1 MAKIRNYCFAAG
13 MFLIM
18 LLSACV
24 SGTEETIVEPLSEGD
39 RLPAFQIETE
49 AGIVTAETL
58 KGIPSVLVFFHTK
71 CPDCQQELPYIQ
83 QLYDK
88 YFGMQDAA
96 ADAPI
101 NLLLISYKET
111 PKEIAAYWEEHG
123 YTMPCLFFE
132 SPEMVLP
139 FKITAVPTVYVCDKN
154 GIIRHISKD
163 NPIATFTQLD
173 TWISELLAE

>member
-1 MAKIRNYCFAAG
+1 MCFGYRRNRCRTSVGGRPASCF
-13 MFLIM
+13 
-18 LLSACV
+18 
-24 SGTEETIVEPLSEGD
+24 PD
-39 RLPAFQIETE
+39 RNRG
-49 AGIVTAETL
+49 GIVTAETL

-111 PKEIAAYWEEHG
+111 PEVIAAYWEEHG